1 MNKLILI
8 ALAAVAIL
16 GATSYLMMRKPSLT
30 AYPEEVVKEFK
41 AWCAKYHKFQSATDP
56 DVVVYRLGVFY
67 NNFNTIKHHSKS
79 STYTLGQNQMMDLT
93 HDEFKQYYLGFKPN
107 HRVQHKNV

>member
-16 GATSYLMMRKPSLT
+16 GATSYLMMRKPALT
-30 AYPEEVVKEFK
+30 AFPDEVVREFK
-41 AWCAKYHKFQSATDP
+41 AWCSKYHKFQSATDP
-56 DVVVYRLGVFY
+56 DQVVYRLNVFY
-67 NNFNTIKHHSKS
+67 QNYEKIQKHPKY

-93 HDEFKQYYLGFKPN
+93 H
-107 HRVQHKNV
+107 